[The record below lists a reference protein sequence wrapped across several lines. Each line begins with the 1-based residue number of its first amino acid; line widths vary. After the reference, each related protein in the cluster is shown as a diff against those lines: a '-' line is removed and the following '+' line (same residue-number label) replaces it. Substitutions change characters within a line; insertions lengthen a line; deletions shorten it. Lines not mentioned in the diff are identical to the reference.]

1 MEGPSRRRKIIL
13 SIVYWIAVLVVSLA
27 ILVGLI
33 LLLES
38 RDSSSING
46 GSWISAVSS
55 LLPT

>member
-1 MEGPSRRRKIIL
+1 MEGPSRRRKIIF

-38 RDSSSING
+38 RDSSSISG
-46 GSWISAVSS
+46 GSWIAAVSS